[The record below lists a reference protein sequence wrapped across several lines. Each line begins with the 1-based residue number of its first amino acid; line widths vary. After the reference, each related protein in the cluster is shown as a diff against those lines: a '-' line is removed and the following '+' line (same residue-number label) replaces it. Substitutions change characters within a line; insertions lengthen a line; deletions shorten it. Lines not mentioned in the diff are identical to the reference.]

1 MHFTIIKIGLLVI
14 LRIGDTMRIY
24 KNVDKNIEYIKNIN
38 HNSSDIV
45 SRIITNNDIKIAYVY
60 LESVTSD
67 DKVSEFLNKS
77 IIGKDIKI
85 IKKNLESNIYNS
97 HITTLKELDNIFYYL
112 SSGFTVIFIDN
123 YDICITVETRMSLDR
138 GVSEATSEPI
148 VRGPKDSFTENN
160 AINLGLIRKRIKDE
174 NLIFDEVIVGKRT
187 KTKVSVAYIK
197 DVVKLNSV
205 IKVIDKIKNIDID
218 GILDS
223 GYIREFLYNQSSTVF
238 PRTISTE
245 RPDLAASSLL
255 EGKIVILV
263 ENSPYVLILPG
274 LFIDFFHSPEDNYQ
288 KPINASFLRLL
299 RILCFFITI
308 CVPSLYVALM
318 TFNPEIIPDDLLIS
332 LALQRDG
339 VPFPTALE
347 ILIFVIIFEIL
358 RQADIHS
365 PTVSGSAMN
374 IVGALVLGDAAVNA
388 VIVSPI
394 AIIIVAITSI
404 CELVFYDIDMINAV
418 RFWRIVFIIAALFLG
433 IIGFVSILFIFITKL
448 ASIVSFDTPYLTP
461 ISPVSITGIKNS
473 LLRIKR
479 DKLFN
484 RPKYLSNNTRK
495 MVDHEKII
503 NNN

>member
-1 MHFTIIKIGLLVI
+1 MQVYK
-14 LRIGDTMRIY
+14 DIY
-24 KNVDKNIEYIKNIN
+24 KNIDYIKNIN

-45 SRIITNNDIKIAYVY
+45 SRIIDNDNIKIGYVY

-77 IIGKDIKI
+77 IIGKKI
-85 IKKNLESNIYNS
+85 DEIVCHLEKSIYNS
-97 HITTLKELDNIFYYL
+97 HISTINNLDDAFYFL
-112 SSGFTVIFIDN
+112 SSGFTLIFIDKSN
-123 YDICITVETRMSLDR
+123 KAITVETRMSLDR

-148 VRGPKDSFTENN
+148 IRGPKDSFTENH
-160 AINLGLIRKRIKDE
+160 AINIGLIRKRIKDS

-187 KTKVSVAYIK
+187 KTKISVSYIK
-197 DVVKLNSV
+197 DIVKLDRV
-205 IKVIDKIKNIDID
+205 IKIIDNIKKIDID
-218 GILDS
+218 GIIDS

-238 PRTISTE
+238 PRMISTE
-245 RPDLAASSLL
+245 RPDLASTSLL
-255 EGKIVILV
+255 DGKIVILV
-263 ENSPYVLILPG
+263 ENSPYVLIIPG
-274 LFIDFFHSPEDNYQ
+274 LFIDYFHSPEDNYQ
-288 KPINASFLRLL
+288 KPINATFLRFL

-318 TFNPEIIPDDLLIS
+318 TFNPETIPDELLIS

-339 VPFPTALE
+339 VPFPTAVE
-347 ILIFVIIFEIL
+347 ILVFVIVFEIL

-388 VIVSPI
+388 GIVSPI

-418 RFWRIVFIIAALFLG
+418 RFWRIVFILASLFLG
-433 IIGFVSILFIFITKL
+433 IIGFVSISFIFTTKL
-448 ASIVSFDTPYLTP
+448 SSIVSFDTPYLTP
-461 ISPVSITGIKNS
+461 ISPLSITGIKNY
-473 LLRIKR
+473 LFRMER
-479 DKLFN
+479 NKLYK

-495 MVDHEKII
+495 MVNHEEISS
-503 NNN
+503 NN

>member
-1 MHFTIIKIGLLVI
+1 MQVYK
-14 LRIGDTMRIY
+14 DIY
-24 KNVDKNIEYIKNIN
+24 KNIDYIKNIN

-45 SRIITNNDIKIAYVY
+45 SRIIDNDNIKIGYVY

-77 IIGKDIKI
+77 IIGKKTDEIVCH
-85 IKKNLESNIYNS
+85 LENRIYNS
-97 HITTLKELDNIFYYL
+97 HISTINNLDDAFYFL
-112 SSGFTVIFIDN
+112 SSGFTLIFIDKSN
-123 YDICITVETRMSLDR
+123 KAITVETRMSLDR

-148 VRGPKDSFTENN
+148 IRGPKDSFTENH
-160 AINLGLIRKRIKDE
+160 AINIGLIRKRIKDS

-187 KTKVSVAYIK
+187 KTKISVSYIK
-197 DVVKLNSV
+197 DIVKLDRV
-205 IKVIDKIKNIDID
+205 IKVIDNIKKIDID
-218 GILDS
+218 GIIDS

-245 RPDLAASSLL
+245 RPDLASTSLL
-255 EGKIVILV
+255 DGKIVILV
-263 ENSPYVLILPG
+263 ENSPYVLIIPG
-274 LFIDFFHSPEDNYQ
+274 LFIDYFHSPEDNYQ
-288 KPINASFLRLL
+288 KPINATFLRFL

-308 CVPSLYVALM
+308 CIPSLYVSLM
-318 TFNPEIIPDDLLIS
+318 TFNPEIIPDELLIS

-339 VPFPTALE
+339 VPFPTAVE
-347 ILIFVIIFEIL
+347 ILVFVIVFEIL

-388 VIVSPI
+388 GIVSPI

-418 RFWRIVFIIAALFLG
+418 RFWRIVFILASLFLG
-433 IIGFVSILFIFITKL
+433 IIGFVSISFIFITKIS
-448 ASIVSFDTPYLTP
+448 SIVSFDTPYLTP
-461 ISPVSITGIKNS
+461 ISPLSITGIKNY
-473 LLRIKR
+473 LFRMQR
-479 DKLFN
+479 NKLYK

-495 MVDHEKII
+495 MVNHEEISS
-503 NNN
+503 NN